1 MEFLDIVDEFG
12 VPTGE
17 IVSRKD
23 AHEKGIRHR
32 TSHLWLWSE
41 RDGKVFVLAQKRSEN
56 KDSYPGCFDIST
68 AGHIPAGC
76 DFIESALRE
85 CLEELSVK
93 LNADDLVYVGQR
105 KFEYINDFH
114 GKKFH
119 DNQISNVYLA
129 KVPFETEFKV
139 QKSEVELVKWFEFGE
154 LLKSVRNNLVPNC
167 IREEEL
173 VMMENYFGGAHLEA

>member
-1 MEFLDIVDEFG
+1 M
-12 VPTGE
+12 
-17 IVSRKD
+17 
-23 AHEKGIRHR
+23 
-32 TSHLWLWSE
+32 
-41 RDGKVFVLAQKRSEN
+41 
-56 KDSYPGCFDIST
+56 
-68 AGHIPAGC
+68 
-76 DFIESALRE
+76 
-85 CLEELSVK
+85 
-93 LNADDLVYVGQR
+93 VYVGQR